1 MGKQIE
7 MITSD
12 IEGIKKFNLEQSG
25 KFMEDVAKFKQS
37 SIDEAKLQ
45 QK

>member
-7 MITSD
+7 MIMSD
-12 IEGIKKFNLEQSG
+12 IEDIKKFNLEQS
-25 KFMEDVAKFKQS
+25 KNFMEDVAKFKQS
-37 SIDEAKLQ
+37 SIDEARLQ